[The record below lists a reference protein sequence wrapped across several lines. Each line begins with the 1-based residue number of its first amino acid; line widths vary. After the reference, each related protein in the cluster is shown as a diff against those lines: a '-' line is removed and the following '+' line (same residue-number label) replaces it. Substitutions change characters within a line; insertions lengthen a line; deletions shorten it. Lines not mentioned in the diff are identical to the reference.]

1 MKLRNA
7 LARCPRGLAF
17 HREGPSHRQD
27 DPCDRAAADEDQ
39 PVERLYPK
47 FAAIASMAARS
58 SALTVSSESR
68 WPVLV
73 APRGEHRKR
82 IRSTNLLERSFV
94 EVRRRTK
101 VFGRFPRRD
110 LGALPDLG
118 RARALLAQLARRRDD
133 AARGFRDPPV
143 PTEEAATL
151 ITA

>member
-1 MKLRNA
+1 
-7 LARCPRGLAF
+7 
-17 HREGPSHRQD
+17 
-27 DPCDRAAADEDQ
+27 
-39 PVERLYPK
+39 
-47 FAAIASMAARS
+47 MAARS

-143 PTEEAATL
+143 PTKEAATL